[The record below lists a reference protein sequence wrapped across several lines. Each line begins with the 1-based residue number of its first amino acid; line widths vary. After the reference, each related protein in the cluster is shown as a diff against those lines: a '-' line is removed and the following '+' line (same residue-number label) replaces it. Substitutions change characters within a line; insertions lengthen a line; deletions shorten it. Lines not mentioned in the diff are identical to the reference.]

1 MKYLYR
7 IALAAALSLP
17 ALGALAQ
24 PIAPA
29 TEAFALRLAVGD
41 VVPPANAAAWLVAPA
56 TPPADA

>member
-7 IALAAALSLP
+7 TALAAALSLP
-17 ALGALAQ
+17 VLGALAQ

-41 VVPPANAAAWLVAPA
+41 VVPPANASAWLAAPTA
-56 TPPADA
+56 PPAAA